1 MYKIDVE
8 SSSSGTHYHWFLR
21 DMTKAN
27 WPVVDCG
34 SAPYRPA
41 AYKAAEQA
49 HQAKLASDG
58 PADPLNNRDYKLIV
72 DTVTAPDKHYWWA
85 IQDVATGKIVAH
97 GRNRESSLAQQEAL
111 DALNKIRGQ
120 RGTPMPAGIGPQPAS
135 NPRPR
140 EMPTTRNIRRPIKRS
155 ATARVL
161 KYCGPGLTKDA
172 VGVSSYEYIRGPQL
186 RQSAPLT
193 KIIADGIDGRSMSFA
208 AVISSRDRDRTGD
221 ILEPRGCDL
230 SAFHL
235 NSLWFFEHDYK
246 SIPIGS
252 SHDSSGELYVAIEP
266 DVVVA
271 RCFMHQ
277 RGAGA
282 KMAAEVFELVAE
294 GVYRGVS
301 VGFSPDEN
309 HAKALRGGGIHFGS
323 WQLNEVS
330 ITAMPANASAIIIRK
345 MLDRGRIT
353 TPSLRRVLEPLA
365 ERAPVYAV
373 SGWRG

>member
-1 MYKIDVE
+1 
-8 SSSSGTHYHWFLR
+8 
-21 DMTKAN
+21 
-27 WPVVDCG
+27 VVDAVPG
-34 SAPYRPA
+34 G
-41 AYKAAEQA
+41 
-49 HQAKLASDG
+49 DG
-58 PADPLNNRDYKLIV
+58 WFWWCIV
-72 DTVTAPDKHYWWA
+72 HKPS
-85 IQDVATGKIVAH
+85 GKIIAQ
-97 GRNRESSLAQQEAL
+97 GRNREQSQSQQEAL
-111 DALNKIRGQ
+111 EAMRRISHGDAGFSTPAVGNAT
-120 RGTPMPAGIGPQPAS
+120 GTQPAS
-135 NPRPR
+135 NNRPR
-140 EMPTTRNIRRPIKRS
+140 EVTTARSVRRPIKRS
-155 ATARVL
+155 ATARIL

-172 VGVSSYEYIRGPQL
+172 VGVNSYEYIRGPQL

-193 KIIADGIDGRSMSFA
+193 KILGDGIDERSMSFA

-235 NSLWFFEHDYK
+235 NSPWFFEHDYK

-252 SHDSSGELYVAIEP
+252 SHDSSGDLYVAIEP

-282 KMAAEVFELVAE
+282 QMAEEVFELVKE
-294 GVYRGVS
+294 GIYRGVS
-301 VGFSPDEN
+301 VGFSPDE
-309 HAKALRGGGIHFGS
+309 HYSKALRGGGTHFGS

-330 ITAMPANASAIIIRK
+330 ITAMPCNASAIIIRK
-345 MLDRGRIT
+345 VLDQGKIQ